1 MALPTRDVWI
11 MDWSRPSLCGG
22 RLSHTLSVDFPSCSL
37 TFRVRSKLNM
47 VMSLWILMHLYTC
60 SLRYRLFSCSSQHE
74 RLGISHQPLQHW
86 LCIHHQ
92 PGYHSCDCGSFPC
105 LGFRWPCYLGRSCYR
120 WLCMCWNP
128 LVLNQTI
135 TDFILVVCLSPY

>member
-1 MALPTRDVWI
+1 MVGGYPIRSRWI
-11 MDWSRPSLCGG
+11 FRAVHQRSRYVQNLICHV
-22 RLSHTLSVDFPSCSL
+22 L
-37 TFRVRSKLNM
+37 
-47 VMSLWILMHLYTC
+47 MSLWILMHLYTF

-74 RLGISHQPLQHW
+74 RLGVSHQPLQHW

-92 PGYHSCDCGSFPC
+92 PGYHSCDCRSLPC
-105 LGFRWPCYLGRSCYR
+105 LGFRWPCYRRRSCYS

-128 LVLNQTI
+128 LVLNQTN